1 MFQLKQGCYADL
13 PAAKISEMMKSNS
26 LDVSFVS
33 LFSSSVVLDSYHL
46 FFDRLDSYH
55 LTKVDSIRGTFAALN
70 QFQYL
75 FSAECPNSVSLEC
88 GEWNSR

>member
-46 FFDRLDSYH
+46 
-55 LTKVDSIRGTFAALN
+55 TKVDSIRGTFAALN

>member
-33 LFSSSVVLDSYHL
+33 LFSSSVVLDT
-46 FFDRLDSYH
+46 YH

>member
-33 LFSSSVVLDSYHL
+33 LFSLSVV
-46 FFDRLDSYH
+46 LDSYH